1 MPVPVPL
8 YTLMKIITHVK
19 LTGKSWEPIT
29 GPVSP
34 DIKGCNSPTDIIVR
48 ETLILGKGICEA
60 LSKIFEIKEL

>member
-1 MPVPVPL
+1 MVCL
-8 YTLMKIITHVK
+8 KRNNR
-19 LTGKSWEPIT
+19 EPIT

-60 LSKIFEIKEL
+60 LSTNLETREM